1 MAKKPAMLNE
11 ISLPEITVELVDKS
25 LGMIKYS
32 TEGSIGIDIYNKEEI
47 LVPCNNYFKQN
58 ENALKAMY
66 DMLYDIYKGKMKNHS
81 DEYFENLERVI
92 TNLNSQYNKY
102 HLTII
107 PMNIKIQYPENYGSK
122 LLPRSSTFKKYGL
135 IQANSEGLIDSDF
148 VKEHGFP
155 VINLTNK
162 DVIIPAGT
170 PIAQLE
176 IIRKLKVNIKE
187 GIVEDH
193 ENHNGFGS
201 TDKK

>member
-1 MAKKPAMLNE
+1 MKKPPILNE
-11 ISLPEITVELVDKS
+11 ITLPEITVELVDKK

-32 TEGSIGIDIYNKEEI
+32 TEGSIGIDIYNREDI
-47 LVPCNNYFKQN
+47 IIPCNNYFKQA
-58 ENALKAMY
+58 ENVLKAMY

-81 DEYFENLERVI
+81 DEYFENLNREI
-92 TNLNSQYNKY
+92 KNLNNQYNKY
-102 HLTII
+102 HQVII
-107 PMNIKIQYPENYGSK
+107 PMNIKIQYPENYGAK
-122 LLPRSSTFKKYGL
+122 LLPRSSTFRKYGL
-135 IQANSEGLIDSDF
+135 IQTNSEGLIDCDF

-170 PIAQLE
+170 LIAQLE
-176 IIRKLKVNIKE
+176 IIKKLKINIKE
-187 GIVEDH
+187 GKVVDH